1 MNKYERY
8 KNWSVIHSSLPSTL
22 SQLVMYLHRRRGVL
36 CTQPEI
42 IIQREISKTKWKIY
56 FDAVEHDIVAVF
68 HPLHFILP
76 AKCTTSHGLELLPVD
91 GEALPKTYFADAA
104 FLQNK

>member
-1 MNKYERY
+1 MC
-8 KNWSVIHSSLPSTL
+8 
-22 SQLVMYLHRRRGVL
+22 LHQRRGVL

-42 IIQREISKTKWKIY
+42 IIQRGISKTKWKIY
-56 FDAVEHDIVAVF
+56 FDAVEHDIVTTF

-76 AKCTTSHGLELLPVD
+76 VKRTTSHRLELVPVD
-91 GEALPKTYFADAA
+91 EEGEVLQKTYFADAA